1 MKTKKVINV
10 SFDSDGEYLYEK
22 IQSITNSSNINR
34 SGFIRH
40 LIQLGLD
47 NYETRDDI
55 SKTPIPLY

>member
-47 NYETRDDI
+47 NYETKDDI

>member
-34 SGFIRH
+34 SGFIRY

-47 NYETRDDI
+47 NYETRDNI

>member
-47 NYETRDDI
+47 NYETRDNI